1 MKPFRVV
8 IFVFAGFMTLLTGA
22 IYPPSPAVSKPL
34 PFPDLPGWKLSGEI
48 ETFSPET
55 LFDYIDGGA
64 DAFLRYDFEELTV
77 AQYENGRG
85 GSLTIE
91 IYCHR
96 TPSHAFGIYSLERP
110 PDPKL
115 VQIGDQGYAEK
126 DLLNFIA
133 GPYYLKL
140 STFNVASES
149 ETVLTLAARPL
160 AEAFGGRT
168 SLPPPLSFFP
178 PEGKRMNSEAFIA
191 RNFLG
196 YPFLHSAYTTEYEAG
211 GKVFKLFLIQG
222 GDEKEC
228 KLMIERYFAQL
239 QNRRTDLTEGSYF
252 LQDPHHGAIAFHWKG
267 RYLWGILGLSDEG
280 LRAKYLELMKRRLE
294 AR

>member
-22 IYPPSPAVSKPL
+22 ISPPSRALSKPF

-64 DAFLRYDFEELTV
+64 DAFLRYDFEELAV
-77 AQYENGRG
+77 AQYENGKG

-91 IYCHR
+91 VYRHR
-96 TPSHAFGIYSLERP
+96 TPSHAFGIYSQERP

-115 VQIGDQGYAEK
+115 VQIGAQGYAEK
-126 DLLNFIA
+126 DLLNFVA

-149 ETVLTLAARPL
+149 EMVLTLAARRV
-160 AEAFGGRT
+160 AEALGEKT
-168 SLPPPLSFFP
+168 SLPPLLSFFP
-178 PEGKRMNSEAFIA
+178 LEGKRMNSEAFIA

-196 YPFLHSAYTTEYEAG
+196 YPFLHSAYTAEYEAG

-222 GDEKEC
+222 GDEKEL

-239 QNRRTDLTEGSYF
+239 GNRRTDLTEGSYF
-252 LQDPHHGAIAFHWKG
+252 LEDPHHGAIALHWKG

-280 LRAKYLELMKRRLE
+280 LRSKYLELMERRLDV
-294 AR
+294 R